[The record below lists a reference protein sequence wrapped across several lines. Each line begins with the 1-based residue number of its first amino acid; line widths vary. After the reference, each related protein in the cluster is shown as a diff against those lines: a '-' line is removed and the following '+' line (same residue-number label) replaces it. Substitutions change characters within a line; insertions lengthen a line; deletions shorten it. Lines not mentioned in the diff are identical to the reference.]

1 MTYLTLVVHVL
12 LAISLI
18 VLVLLQQGKGAEA
31 GAAFGG
37 GASQTVFGSRGSTGF
52 LAKLTGALVLLFFVT
67 SLAMAAFAQHPKKV
81 ANQAAIQQQQDAAA
95 AAVDATPAQDAN
107 KSAKAVDAT
116 PASVDNSAPVQ
127 HKAPAKNQQNTQT
140 PVQ

>member
-1 MTYLTLVVHVL
+1 MTYLTLVVHIL

-52 LAKLTGALVLLFFVT
+52 LAKLTGLLVLLFFVT
-67 SLAMAAFAQHPKKV
+67 SLSLTAYAHHALKV
-81 ANQAAIQQQQDAAA
+81 ATEAQASAATQAAEATAPT
-95 AAVDATPAQDAN
+95 VDEN
-107 KSAKAVDAT
+107 KSTKAVDEV
-116 PASVDNSAPVQ
+116 PSSMDNAAPVQ
-127 HKAPAKNQQNTQT
+127 DKASTAEQ
-140 PVQ
+140 

>member
-1 MTYLTLVVHVL
+1 MTYLTLVVHIL

-52 LAKLTGALVLLFFVT
+52 LAKLTGLLVLLFFVT
-67 SLAMAAFAQHPKKV
+67 SLLLTAYAHHSLKV
-81 ANQAAIQQQQDAAA
+81 ATEAQAQATTTAVETTTSAA
-95 AAVDATPAQDAN
+95 DEN
-107 KSAKAVDAT
+107 NSAKAVDET
-116 PASVDNSAPVQ
+116 PASVDNAAPVQ
-127 HKAPAKNQQNTQT
+127 DKAPAAEQQSTQ
-140 PVQ
+140 QSAQ